1 MSSGTVTAKGV
12 QVNAQSEAG
21 LAIRYKGGAWGS
33 SATATEHNDKD
44 LYPISTNNLVDWFHA
59 TAAETKLSNAEEATR
74 RNYTSSIINPET
86 NAFIDS
92 NAYVVMEKFDIRS
105 SSSAALC
112 KGLYVSGITVTTT
125 GDVAASK
132 TLSTALRVGVMY
144 KYEETE
150 GDQKVTKSRYHIY
163 APVTVTS
170 ANSEANSDF
179 NSPSNNYLVNGEEA
193 RTVTLATMDSTHFL
207 VPDTATIPV
216 DSNGVTVEIYV
227 WMEGEDHNLFSDN
240 YNPEDLN
247 VSVEFKNI
255 GVATT

>member
-1 MSSGTVTAKGV
+1 
-12 QVNAQSEAG
+12 
-21 LAIRYKGGAWGS
+21 
-33 SATATEHNDKD
+33 
-44 LYPISTNNLVDWFHA
+44 
-59 TAAETKLSNAEEATR
+59 
-74 RNYTSSIINPET
+74 
-86 NAFIDS
+86 
-92 NAYVVMEKFDIRS
+92 
-105 SSSAALC
+105 
-112 KGLYVSGITVTTT
+112 
-125 GDVAASK
+125 
-132 TLSTALRVGVMY
+132 MY

-170 ANSEANSDF
+170 ANSAANSDF
-179 NSPSNNYLVNGEEA
+179 NTPSDNYLVNGEEA
-193 RTVTLATMDSTHFL
+193 RKVTLASMDATHFL